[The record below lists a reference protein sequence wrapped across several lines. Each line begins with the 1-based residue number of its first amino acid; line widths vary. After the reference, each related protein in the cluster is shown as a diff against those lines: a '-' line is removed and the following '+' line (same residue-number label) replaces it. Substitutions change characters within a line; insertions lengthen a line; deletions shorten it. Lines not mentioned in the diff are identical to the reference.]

1 MDRSVEDTLAR
12 LRRFASVEKY
22 LIVDA
27 QGTVLR
33 SSKSLP
39 AGEAAVIAAEM
50 LALTSTARRAMRD
63 LNPKVRARARR
74 GARRARSRRWRVLG
88 RFGCSRAAAPL
99 AQTDLTV
106 FRLRGREREIIAAPG
121 PGDAFLVIVVQRWAP
136 APVAASDA
144 QATAAGGGLAAVTN
158 VHAQAMAAGGTR

>member
-27 QGTVLR
+27 QATVLR

-39 AGEAAVIAAEM
+39 PGEAAVIAAEM

-63 LNPKVRARARR
+63 LNPKVRAQARR
-74 GARRARSRRWRVLG
+74 GRGARG
-88 RFGCSRAAAPL
+88 
-99 AQTDLTV
+99 
-106 FRLRGREREIIAAPG
+106 APG
-121 PGDAFLVIVVQRWAP
+121 GGRAP
-136 APVAASDA
+136 PVSRLFPFFQLCAHALRRRTSPCSGC
-144 QATAAGGGLAAVTN
+144 AGESA
-158 VHAQAMAAGGTR
+158 R

>member
-63 LNPKVRARARR
+63 LTPKVRVCAH
-74 GARRARSRRWRVLG
+74 GARCARSRRGWRACRGFFSVGHVLPLH
-88 RFGCSRAAAPL
+88 SAPRRR
-99 AQTDLTV
+99 T
-106 FRLRGREREIIAAPG
+106 
-121 PGDAFLVIVVQRWAP
+121 
-136 APVAASDA
+136 
-144 QATAAGGGLAAVTN
+144 
-158 VHAQAMAAGGTR
+158 